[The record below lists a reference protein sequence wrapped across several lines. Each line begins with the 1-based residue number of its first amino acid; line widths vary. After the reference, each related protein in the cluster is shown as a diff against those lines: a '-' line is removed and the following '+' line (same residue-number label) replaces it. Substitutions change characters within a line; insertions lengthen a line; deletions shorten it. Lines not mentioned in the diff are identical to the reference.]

1 MASSRS
7 AARSRRRAGRGRVR
21 GAARR
26 LYRALTWT
34 GCSALLTLRSALATD
49 YPEIEPNNSK
59 GQANAITD
67 LVTGDTIR
75 GASTSNTGA
84 GLDYFRITP
93 APLAPGIYRHRL
105 TLASATPGHGVTLR
119 GRSQDAGV
127 ILNDD
132 QAALTGSP
140 ATTPPRSVQWYGFGR
155 SEPVY
160 YRLTGAAATTQPYVA
175 TLETAPIAPVSLGE
189 FEPGALTLTT
199 RFQNHNTD
207 TDVWVYDEQG
217 NALAGMGNDDAASG
231 VLQSTLTRDFV
242 DGVYHL
248 AIGRFNLANH
258 LASPADDAFRSGIVL
273 DFAGAALSS
282 GAGPDNDVS
291 FAITDSAG
299 VRPFAAQLGEPFELA
314 WFRFTV
320 GAPPAA
326 CDGHLR
332 GDANGDGRVNNFD
345 IDAFVLALA
354 DETQYLV
361 VYCADDPQCRL
372 CRTDMDG
379 DGGVRNFDIDPF
391 VACLAAPP
399 AEGEPC
405 P

>member
-1 MASSRS
+1 MASSGPP
-7 AARSRRRAGRGRVR
+7 AQPRGWREFGPAFGV
-21 GAARR
+21 ARR
-26 LYRALTWT
+26 LRSASMLA
-34 GCSALLTLRSALATD
+34 GCAALLALRSALATD
-49 YPEIEPNNSK
+49 YAETEPNNSK
-59 GQANAITD
+59 GQANTIGGLAA
-67 LVTGDTIR
+67 GDTIT
-75 GASTSNTGA
+75 GLTTSNTGA

-93 APLAPGIYRHRL
+93 APLAPGVYRHRL
-105 TLASATPGHGVTLR
+105 ALASATPGHGATLR

-132 QAALTGSP
+132 QAALTASSV
-140 ATTPPRSVQWYGFGR
+140 TTPPRMVQWYGFGR
-155 SEPVY
+155 SEPVV
-160 YRLTGAAATTQPYVA
+160 YRVTGAAATTQPYVA
-175 TLETAPIAPVSLGE
+175 TLETAALAAPNLGA
-189 FEPGALTLTT
+189 FEPGPLTITT

-207 TDVWVYDEQG
+207 TDLWVYDEQG
-217 NALAGMGNDDAASG
+217 NPLAGFGNDDAAGG
-231 VLQSTLTRDFV
+231 VLQSTLTREFA

-258 LASPADDAFRSGIVL
+258 LASPADDAFRAGVVL

-291 FAITDSAG
+291 FAITDSTG
-299 VRPFAAQLGEPFELA
+299 VRQFAALLTEPFELA

-320 GAPPAA
+320 GVPAGA
-326 CDGHLR
+326 CDGYLR

-354 DETQYLV
+354 DEVQYLAV
-361 VYCADDPQCRL
+361 HCADNPECRR
-372 CRTDMDG
+372 CRADMDG
-379 DGGVRNFDIDPF
+379 DGDVRNFDIDPF
-391 VACLAAPP
+391 VACLAAAP